1 MYHYDKKCAILT
13 TQKHSQRKEVYC
25 MQSMELAIL
34 DWIQVNMRTPFL
46 DKVVPV
52 FTRFNDNGELW
63 IILAILL
70 ILFKKHRKAGLS
82 VGVGLLFDLVSCNL
96 ILKPLIGRIR
106 PFMVNTAIELL
117 VEAPSSAAFPSG
129 HTASS
134 FAVVGALWACKSPLW
149 KPVGIVAL
157 LIALSRVYLYV
168 HWPTDILGGV
178 ILGWFCGWLGAKLV
192 MLVTQWMKKRK
203 Q

>member
-1 MYHYDKKCAILT
+1 
-13 TQKHSQRKEVYC
+13 
-25 MQSMELAIL
+25 MQMIELAIL
-34 DWIQVNMRTPFL
+34 DWIQEYIRCPFL
-46 DKVVPV
+46 DWIVPV
-52 FTRFNDNGELW
+52 FTRFNDNGEIW
-63 IILAILL
+63 IILAVLL
-70 ILFKKHRKAGLS
+70 VVFQKHRQVGISAGAGL
-82 VGVGLLFDLVSCNL
+82 LLNLVACNL
-96 ILKPLIGRIR
+96 TLKPLIGRIR
-106 PFMVNTAIELL
+106 PFAVNTAVELL

-149 KPVGIVAL
+149 KPVCVVAL
-157 LIALSRVYLYV
+157 LMALSRVYLYV

-203 Q
+203 R